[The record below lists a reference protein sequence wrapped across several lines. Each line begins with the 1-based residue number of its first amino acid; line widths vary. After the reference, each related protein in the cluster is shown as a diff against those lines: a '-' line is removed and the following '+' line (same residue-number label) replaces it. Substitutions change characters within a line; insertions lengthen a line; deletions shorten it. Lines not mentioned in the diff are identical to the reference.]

1 MVNKIVHF
9 TSHHHYFFQYSRE
22 EFQLE
27 KQKSSQTLESG
38 VFILNKNEFLQLQQ
52 KQELD
57 LNQAIQPKW
66 RYLPFLT
73 IQENLFIQNK
83 NKCDL
88 PIDDLLRLLEFTP
101 TLLAQKKDTLTPLEE
116 IKCQLLQKLLSKKN
130 VILFSDSIDSL
141 AIFEKQQLLTIC
153 VKLAQKCQL
162 TIYILSED
170 IHLLQLKLHY

>member
-1 MVNKIVHF
+1 MVNKIIHF

-83 NKCDL
+83 TDHL
-88 PIDDLLRLLEFTP
+88 
-101 TLLAQKKDTLTPLEE
+101 
-116 IKCQLLQKLLSKKN
+116 
-130 VILFSDSIDSL
+130 IL
-141 AIFEKQQLLTIC
+141 
-153 VKLAQKCQL
+153 
-162 TIYILSED
+162 D
-170 IHLLQLKLHY
+170 IR